1 LNRLRKKEMKKTLD
15 GDQETSTAGAREFM
29 PVAMKKD

>member
-1 LNRLRKKEMKKTLD
+1 MKKTLD